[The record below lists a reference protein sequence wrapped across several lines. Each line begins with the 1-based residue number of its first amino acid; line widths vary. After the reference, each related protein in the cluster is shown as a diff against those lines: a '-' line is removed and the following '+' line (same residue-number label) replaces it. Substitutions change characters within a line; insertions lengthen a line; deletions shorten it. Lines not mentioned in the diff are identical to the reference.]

1 LRRRARRS
9 APPRGAEPTAADP
22 AAIDARYGLE
32 PVFEPGADASGDLGG
47 FVDVDC
53 PYCGE
58 RYVTPIDL
66 TGGSASCIEDCQ
78 VCCRPI
84 ELEITVADD
93 GTLASLVVRRLD

>member
-1 LRRRARRS
+1 LKRRRAAGPDAG
-9 APPRGAEPTAADP
+9 APATPAD
-22 AAIDARYGLE
+22 IDALYGLE
-32 PVFEPGADASGDLGG
+32 PVFDPAAPGERAELGR

-66 TGGSASCIEDCQ
+66 TAGSASFIEDCQ

-84 ELEITVADD
+84 ELEAEVGAD
-93 GTLASLVVRRLD
+93 GTLESLAIRRLD